1 MSAHANPDI
10 IDDGLVF
17 LYDTDD
23 GKSYKGEPTENLV
36 PVGDRTLTT
45 VLQRQSYHYAPWT
58 YSLETNINGRAD
70 VLKIYIN
77 PTGSESSQP
86 YADFGFQAYKSGG
99 SQVGD
104 VYAVSFDYYVPKST
118 NTPSLLVA
126 YANGYKS
133 PTSASAATLGTYTTT
148 DLGNGWVR
156 ATRITT
162 ITTAGNTHWR
172 FGLNSNYD
180 ETEVYV
186 DNFQVELKSHAT
198 PFVDGT
204 RSNTQGLLDRTGNST
219 IDLSPASYDSNAQ
232 ITFDGTDDYITIG
245 SDSVLQDIGSFAT
258 IECWFKSSSLVGSK
272 FAIMVGWGDGT
283 SYYSNFGIGNWFSA
297 WSDESIY
304 VGINSSAVVYAE
316 RDGSAKYHDGNWH
329 HAVALMGHNN
339 HKIYVDGS
347 EVSVS
352 FAYGSNSVSTS
363 KLFGFSSGTEVYI
376 GLRPY
381 GNGHFQGDLPVVK
394 IYNRLLSDD
403 EILQNFNATKSR
415 FGL

>member
-1 MSAHANPDI
+1 MALFHSPKTAT
-10 IDDGLVF
+10 DGLV
-17 LYDTDD
+17 LMYDT
-23 GKSYKGEPTENLV
+23 GNSKSYKGEPTENLV

-45 VLQRQSYHYAPWT
+45 VLQRQSYHHATWT

-70 VLKIYIN
+70 VLKIYLN
-77 PTGSESSQP
+77 PTGSESSAP

-104 VYAVSFDYYVPKST
+104 VYAVSFDYYVTKST

-172 FGLNSNYD
+172 FGLNSNYN

-204 RSNTQGLLDRTGNST
+204 RSATQGLIDRTGNTT
-219 IDLSPASYDSNAQ
+219 IDLSNVSFDSNAQ
-232 ITFDGTDDYITIG
+232 MTFDGTDDYIDLGDLGLG
-245 SDSVLQDIGSFAT
+245 SGPFTVEAVIYPTLASTYHVFFRKGDDS
-258 IECWFKSSSLVGSK
+258 
-272 FAIMVGWGDGT
+272 T
-283 SYYSNFGIGNWFSA
+283 SNTNMDWSMGYDYNQFHVRTQNASVSINEYAGANFVNNYGHVA
-297 WSDESIY
+297 LTY
-304 VGINSSAVVYAE
+304 
-316 RDGSAKYHDGNWH
+316 DGSTIR
-329 HAVALMGHNN
+329 M
-339 HKIYVDGS
+339 YVNGS
-347 EVSVS
+347 EVSNRTVTL
-352 FAYGSNSVSTS
+352 ANNYSNYSIGRGINNYAQLDVNTLKVYNQVLTS
-363 KLFGFSSGTEVYI
+363 TEVT
-376 GLRPY
+376 
-381 GNGHFQGDLPVVK
+381 K
-394 IYNRLLSDD
+394 
-403 EILQNFNATKSR
+403 NFNATKSR